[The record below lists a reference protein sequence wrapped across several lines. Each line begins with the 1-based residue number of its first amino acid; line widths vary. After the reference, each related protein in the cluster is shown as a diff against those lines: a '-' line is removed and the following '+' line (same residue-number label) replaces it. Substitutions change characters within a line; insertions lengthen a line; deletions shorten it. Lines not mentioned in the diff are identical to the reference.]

1 MKNSKLRPTDGYS
14 SQSEV
19 MDWSVKSKEKEA
31 LVVELNSSNQ

>member
-1 MKNSKLRPTDGYS
+1 
-14 SQSEV
+14 